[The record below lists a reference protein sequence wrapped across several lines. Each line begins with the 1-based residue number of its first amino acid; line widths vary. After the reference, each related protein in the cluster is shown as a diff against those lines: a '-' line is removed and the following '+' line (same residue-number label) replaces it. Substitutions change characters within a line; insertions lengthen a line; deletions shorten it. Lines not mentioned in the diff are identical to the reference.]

1 MASSCSEPNKLR
13 NVTQTLVMVMMM
25 NVTMRNIITMK
36 MMMMMNVVMRNMMM
50 VMVMMVNMTISNL
63 AGLILL

>member
-1 MASSCSEPNKLR
+1 MALSCSEPNKLQ

-36 MMMMMNVVMRNMMM
+36 MMMMNVVMRNMMM

>member
-1 MASSCSEPNKLR
+1 MASSCSEPNKLQ

-25 NVTMRNIITMK
+25 NVTMRNIITIK
-36 MMMMMNVVMRNMMM
+36 MMMMNVVMVNMMM

>member
-25 NVTMRNIITMK
+25 NVTMRNIIIMK
-36 MMMMMNVVMRNMMM
+36 MMMNVVMRNMMM

>member
-1 MASSCSEPNKLR
+1 
-13 NVTQTLVMVMMM
+13 MVMMT

-36 MMMMMNVVMRNMMM
+36 MMMTNVVMRNMMM
-50 VMVMMVNMTISNL
+50 VMVMMAIMMTISNL

>member
-1 MASSCSEPNKLR
+1 MASSCSESNKLR
-13 NVTQTLVMVMMM
+13 NVTQTLAMVMMM
-25 NVTMRNIITMK
+25 NVRMRNIITIK
-36 MMMMMNVVMRNMMM
+36 MMMMNVVMRNMMM

>member
-36 MMMMMNVVMRNMMM
+36 MMMMNVVMRNMMM

>member
-25 NVTMRNIITMK
+25 NVTMRNIIAMK
-36 MMMMMNVVMRNMMM
+36 MMMMNVVMRNMMM

>member
-25 NVTMRNIITMK
+25 NVTMRNILIMK
-36 MMMMMNVVMRNMMM
+36 MMMNVVMRNMMM

>member
-25 NVTMRNIITMK
+25 NVTMTNIITIK
-36 MMMMMNVVMRNMMM
+36 MMMMNVVMRNMMM

>member
-25 NVTMRNIITMK
+25 NVTMRNIITIK
-36 MMMMMNVVMRNMMM
+36 MMMMNVVMRNMMM